1 MKCAFGHGETVYLKI
16 DRSEWVI
23 THIIVDLY
31 GTITYRISNG
41 YASSDVWEVE
51 LTDDPNIAKTITG
64 FKK

>member
-1 MKCAFGHGETVYLKI
+1 MKCAFGHGDTVYLKI

-41 YASSDVWEVE
+41 YSSSDVWEVE

>member
-1 MKCAFGHGETVYLKI
+1 MKCAFGHGDTVYLKI

-41 YASSDVWEVE
+41 YSSSDVWEVE
-51 LTDDPNIAKTITG
+51 LTEDPNIAKTITG